1 MLETTD
7 ENLKKIVGRQLS
19 ATEQDMVTQIR
30 QYMDQ
35 SKAAVKTEDPER
47 ARNLAWKAQTLS
59 EDLLKTLQ

>member
-1 MLETTD
+1 MLETAD
-7 ENLKKIVGRQLS
+7 ENLKKITGRQLS
-19 ATEQDMVTQIR
+19 SSEQDMVTQIR
-30 QYMDQ
+30 EYIEQ

>member
-7 ENLKKIVGRQLS
+7 ENLKKIVERQLS

-35 SKAAVKTEDPER
+35 SKAAVKADDPDR

-59 EDLLKTLQ
+59 EDLLKPQQ